1 MSSNVHMQALVRFVV
16 EARTALRVDA
26 CLAWIR
32 AAVAAAETHAAQA
45 WRRDDVQAALAVL
58 LDADLL
64 SLVSTVSLALAL
76 VALYF
81 ALREAAPVLHPLDAH
96 APSDMA
102 TWDDRDGSGK
112 RDIYASLKTYANSK
126 ASQRPSAATT
136 SAGNP
141 GSLNR
146 EFVQMPQLNMQQ
158 QQQQQQQQRYDP
170 YSSGPYAAAAGAPS
184 SSSYLSSARGAGNG
198 NGNGSSSSAAPY
210 TPISASPALSGYE
223 SDFTGRCVCALLA
236 SSFTSTC
243 FSNVSLTFSPDPD
256 DWQRLHRVAVRRF
269 LRLHGQKNHDGRRP
283 AQRCVCASF
292 GGLSVL
298 YSHAFCFFG
307 PSSP

>member
-1 MSSNVHMQALVRFVV
+1 
-16 EARTALRVDA
+16 
-26 CLAWIR
+26 LAWIR

-45 WRRDDVQAALAVL
+45 WRRDDVQAAVAVL

-81 ALREAAPVLHPLDAH
+81 ALREAAPVRHPLDAH

-112 RDIYASLKTYANSK
+112 RDIYASLKNYASTK
-126 ASQRPSAATT
+126 ASQRPSAAAAAAL
-136 SAGNP
+136 AGNP
-141 GSLNR
+141 GSLNS
-146 EFVQMPQLNMQQ
+146 EFLQMPQLHM

-170 YSSGPYAAAAGAPS
+170 YSSGPYATAAGAPS

-210 TPISASPALSGYE
+210 TPISASPAVSGYE
-223 SDFTGRCVCALLA
+223 SDFTGRWVCAPCLFIYLY
-236 SSFTSTC
+236 
-243 FSNVSLTFSPDPD
+243 L
-256 DWQRLHRVAVRRF
+256 F
-269 LRLHGQKNHDGRRP
+269 L
-283 AQRCVCASF
+283 
-292 GGLSVL
+292 
-298 YSHAFCFFG
+298 
-307 PSSP
+307 

>member
-1 MSSNVHMQALVRFVV
+1 
-16 EARTALRVDA
+16 LRVDA

-45 WRRDDVQAALAVL
+45 WRRDDVQAAVAVL
-58 LDADLL
+58 LDAELL

-81 ALREAAPVLHPLDAH
+81 ALREAAPVRHPLDAH

-112 RDIYASLKTYANSK
+112 RDIYASLKNYASTK
-126 ASQRPSAATT
+126 ASQRPSAAAAAAAL
-136 SAGNP
+136 AGNP

-158 QQQQQQQQRYDP
+158 QQQQRYDP
-170 YSSGPYAAAAGAPS
+170 YSSGPYATAAGAPS

-198 NGNGSSSSAAPY
+198 NGNGSSSTAAPY
-210 TPISASPALSGYE
+210 TPISASPAVSGYE
-223 SDFTGRCVCALLA
+223 SDFTGRCVCAPCL
-236 SSFTSTC
+236 FTSTC
-243 FSNVSLTFSPDPD
+243 FSNVSPSLDRPR
-256 DWQRLHRVAVRRF
+256 RLAAITSR
-269 LRLHGQKNHDGRRP
+269 RRP
-283 AQRCVCASF
+283 TI
-292 GGLSVL
+292 
-298 YSHAFCFFG
+298 
-307 PSSP
+307 SSPTRAKRP